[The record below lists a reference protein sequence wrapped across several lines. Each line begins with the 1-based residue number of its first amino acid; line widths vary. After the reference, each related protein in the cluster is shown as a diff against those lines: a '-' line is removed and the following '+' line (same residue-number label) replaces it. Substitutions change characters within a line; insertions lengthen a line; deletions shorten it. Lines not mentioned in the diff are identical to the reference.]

1 MPTKCKALCYMREIE
16 RRSKTLGFP
25 QLILPSALSED
36 FQLFDCFL
44 FTASE
49 EKIDLDPEKK

>member
-1 MPTKCKALCYMREIE
+1 MGEIE
-16 RRSKTLGFP
+16 RWGKTIGFP
-25 QLILPSALSED
+25 QLILPTALPED

>member
-1 MPTKCKALCYMREIE
+1 MREIE

-44 FTASE
+44 FTAGE

>member
-1 MPTKCKALCYMREIE
+1 M
-16 RRSKTLGFP
+16 TLGFP
-25 QLILPSALSED
+25 QLILPSALPD